1 VREFVLIFIGF
12 VLGDA
17 MGVAGIVDLGHKV
30 AKLFGF

>member
-1 VREFVLIFIGF
+1 MKEFVLIFIGF

-17 MGVAGIVDLGHKV
+17 MGIAGIVDLGHKV